1 VLQVPRH
8 DAMGKSVPTKYII
21 GNVTMFPI
29 PFSISGF
36 FVTVP
41 TTVPNESKSVGFNR
55 RKERAKKL
63 T

>member
-1 VLQVPRH
+1 
-8 DAMGKSVPTKYII
+8 MGKSVPTKYII